1 MKMRRM
7 QSISFAAL
15 APWLGIGLVF
25 VLAGGVKG
33 ITGMGL
39 PTVAMSLLGL
49 WMAPAQAAALL
60 VMPSL
65 VTNVAQCR
73 GPAGRLLVATLWPL
87 WAGLAITTVWSP
99 DLATLVPIDARLA
112 LGAILIVYGL
122 WGLWK
127 PVVPAVAADAWWIGL
142 AVGLATGF
150 VTAATAVFALPL
162 VPYLQALRLDKDT
175 MIQALG
181 LSFTVATLA
190 LAARLQALDGNGL
203 LSIPSLVALAGA
215 AVGLALGAAVRAR
228 ISATTFQRALFLV
241 FIVLGAANLWRG
253 L

>member
-1 MKMRRM
+1 MRRM
-7 QSISFAAL
+7 NPFSFEAL

-33 ITGMGL
+33 VTGMGL
-39 PTVAMSLLGL
+39 PTVAVSLLGL

-65 VTNVAQCR
+65 VTNIAQCR
-73 GPAGRLLVATLWPL
+73 GPALRRLVSTLWPL
-87 WAGLAITTVWSP
+87 WIGMVLSTVWGP
-99 DLATLVPIDARLA
+99 DLSSIAPIDARLA
-112 LGAILIVYGL
+112 LGVILVVYGL

-127 PVVPAVAADAWWIGL
+127 PVVPQVSPTARWVGL
-142 AVGLATGF
+142 AGGLATGF
-150 VTAATAVFALPL
+150 VTASTAVFALPL

-190 LAARLQALDGNGL
+190 LAARLHAFEGGGL
-203 LSIPSLVALAGA
+203 LSIPAFVALIGA
-215 AVGLALGAAVRAR
+215 VVGLALGAEVRAR
-228 ISATTFQRALFLV
+228 ISAAAFQRALFLV
-241 FIVLGAANLWRG
+241 FVVLGAANLWRG